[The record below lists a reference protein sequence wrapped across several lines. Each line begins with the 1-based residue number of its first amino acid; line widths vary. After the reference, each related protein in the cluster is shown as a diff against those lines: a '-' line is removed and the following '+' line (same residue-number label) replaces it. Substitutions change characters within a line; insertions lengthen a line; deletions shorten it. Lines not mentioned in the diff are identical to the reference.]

1 MTSQFLISR
10 RFCKAGLIF
19 AAAYALIASA
29 ILLSAAVS
37 FFIYKTFPKQ
47 EADNLTGKLIENEAM
62 LMVMLLVLLII
73 GILNIIVLLIVR
85 HNNSKLLKLANIN
98 MSVAILYIGAFNL
111 SSYWMCS
118 IFKKTS
124 TDNSQQ
130 TTLDGLILAPIL
142 IMSLVM
148 LVLGI
153 VASTLIWKDL
163 HSGHASISEQETTWQ
178 SSSVFHKIIFGLTAG
193 ADVGYL
199 TFIPIFTN
207 RRLSTHF
214 APELVYLVVLG
225 CLMIKIDSSRNNWL
239 VLARRFVAYIMLPF
253 SCGILIIGICLF
265 FPICSYVKTPSL
277 ALQCTVGIIKLL
289 VITERALVAILTPT
303 STASVIPTIQRSNSS
318 SNRFTK
324 KSETSRRT
332 IQILLTDFTSNQLS
346 KKSENINPALK
357 PAAVDC
363 NNQEEMVASNLSKK

>member
-1 MTSQFLISR
+1 
-10 RFCKAGLIF
+10 
-19 AAAYALIASA
+19 
-29 ILLSAAVS
+29 
-37 FFIYKTFPKQ
+37 
-47 EADNLTGKLIENEAM
+47 
-62 LMVMLLVLLII
+62 MVMLLVLLII
-73 GILNIIVLLIVR
+73 GILIVH

-111 SSYWMCS
+111 SSPW
-118 IFKKTS
+118 IWIWIKKS
-124 TDNSQQ
+124 WHNS
-130 TTLDGLILAPIL
+130 LDGLILAPIL

-178 SSSVFHKIIFGLTAG
+178 SSSVFHKIIFGLT
-193 ADVGYL
+193 VGNVAYL
-199 TFIPIFTN
+199 FFTN

-225 CLMIKIDSSRNNWL
+225 CLMIKIDSSRSNWL

-253 SCGILIIGICLF
+253 SCGLLIITCLF
-265 FPICSYVKTPSL
+265 FMICFNVKTPRPL
-277 ALQCTVGIIKLL
+277 PFYHLGIIRLL

-303 STASVIPTIQRSNSS
+303 STASVIPTIQIDDQR

-357 PAAVDC
+357 ENKPAAVDC
-363 NNQEEMVASNLSKK
+363 NDQEEMVASNLSKK

>member
-111 SSYWMCS
+111 SSPW
-118 IFKKTS
+118 IWIWIKKS
-124 TDNSQQ
+124 WHNS
-130 TTLDGLILAPIL
+130 LDGLILAPIL

-153 VASTLIWKDL
+153 
-163 HSGHASISEQETTWQ
+163 Q
-178 SSSVFHKIIFGLTAG
+178 S
-193 ADVGYL
+193 
-199 TFIPIFTN
+199 
-207 RRLSTHF
+207 
-214 APELVYLVVLG
+214 
-225 CLMIKIDSSRNNWL
+225 C
-239 VLARRFVAYIMLPF
+239 
-253 SCGILIIGICLF
+253 
-265 FPICSYVKTPSL
+265 
-277 ALQCTVGIIKLL
+277 
-289 VITERALVAILTPT
+289 
-303 STASVIPTIQRSNSS
+303 
-318 SNRFTK
+318 K
-324 KSETSRRT
+324 K
-332 IQILLTDFTSNQLS
+332 
-346 KKSENINPALK
+346 
-357 PAAVDC
+357 
-363 NNQEEMVASNLSKK
+363 

>member
-1 MTSQFLISR
+1 MAQKLAPAEKNSTDIS
-10 RFCKAGLIF
+10 A
-19 AAAYALIASA
+19 ASA
-29 ILLSAAVS
+29 
-37 FFIYKTFPKQ
+37 TFC
-47 EADNLTGKLIENEAM
+47 I
-62 LMVMLLVLLII
+62 
-73 GILNIIVLLIVR
+73 
-85 HNNSKLLKLANIN
+85 
-98 MSVAILYIGAFNL
+98 SV
-111 SSYWMCS
+111 
-118 IFKKTS
+118 
-124 TDNSQQ
+124 
-130 TTLDGLILAPIL
+130 
-142 IMSLVM
+142 
-148 LVLGI
+148 GI

-225 CLMIKIDSSRNNWL
+225 CLMIKIDSSRSNWL

-265 FPICSYVKTPSL
+265 FPICSYVKTPRL

-303 STASVIPTIQRSNSS
+303 STASVIPTIQIDDQR

>member
-19 AAAYALIASA
+19 SAAYALIASA

-37 FFIYKTFPKQ
+37 FFIYKTFPEQ
-47 EADNLTGKLIENEAM
+47 EADNLTEKLIENEAM

-178 SSSVFHKIIFGLTAG
+178 SSSVFHKIIFGLT
-193 ADVGYL
+193 VGNVAYL
-199 TFIPIFTN
+199 FFTN

-225 CLMIKIDSSRNNWL
+225 CLMIKIDSSRSNWL

-265 FPICSYVKTPSL
+265 FPICSYVKTPRL

-303 STASVIPTIQRSNSS
+303 STASVIPIIQSEDQR

-357 PAAVDC
+357 ENKPAAVDC
-363 NNQEEMVASNLSKK
+363 NDQEEMVASNLSKK

>member
-1 MTSQFLISR
+1 
-10 RFCKAGLIF
+10 
-19 AAAYALIASA
+19 
-29 ILLSAAVS
+29 
-37 FFIYKTFPKQ
+37 
-47 EADNLTGKLIENEAM
+47 
-62 LMVMLLVLLII
+62 MVMLLVLLII
-73 GILNIIVLLIVR
+73 GILIVR
-85 HNNSKLLKLANIN
+85 HNNSKHLKLANIN
-98 MSVAILYIGAFNL
+98 MSVAIYIGAFNL

-118 IFKKTS
+118 IFKKSS
-124 TDNSQQ
+124 TDNS
-130 TTLDGLILAPIL
+130 LDELILAPTL
-142 IMSLVM
+142 TMSLVM

-178 SSSVFHKIIFGLTAG
+178 SSSVFHNVIFGLTVG
-193 ADVGYL
+193 GDVI
-199 TFIPIFTN
+199 FIFIQIFTN

-225 CLMIKIDSSRNNWL
+225 CLMIKIDSSRSNWL

-265 FPICSYVKTPSL
+265 FPICSYVKTPRL

-303 STASVIPTIQRSNSS
+303 STASVIPTIQSEDQR

-357 PAAVDC
+357 ENKPAAVGC

>member
-19 AAAYALIASA
+19 SAAYALIASA

-47 EADNLTGKLIENEAM
+47 EADNLTEKLIENEAM

-178 SSSVFHKIIFGLTAG
+178 SSSVFHKIIFGLT
-193 ADVGYL
+193 VGNVAYL
-199 TFIPIFTN
+199 FFTN

-225 CLMIKIDSSRNNWL
+225 CLMIKIDSSRSNWL

-265 FPICSYVKTPSL
+265 FPICSYVKTPRL

-303 STASVIPTIQRSNSS
+303 STASVIPTIQIDDQR

-357 PAAVDC
+357 PPAVDC